1 MKSAV
6 AKFDFALEIGRTF
19 GSFISANLTTPVLRN
34 LRERP
39 MRRKITLEEKWHQ
52 QAETYKEKAAHLP
65 YGKERDELL
74 RLSRQLETASRV
86 NEWLTSPGLQPP
98 KPA

>member
-1 MKSAV
+1 
-6 AKFDFALEIGRTF
+6 
-19 GSFISANLTTPVLRN
+19 
-34 LRERP
+34 

-52 QAETYKEKAAHLP
+52 QAEAYKAKAAQLP

-74 RLSRQLETASRV
+74 RLARQLETASRV